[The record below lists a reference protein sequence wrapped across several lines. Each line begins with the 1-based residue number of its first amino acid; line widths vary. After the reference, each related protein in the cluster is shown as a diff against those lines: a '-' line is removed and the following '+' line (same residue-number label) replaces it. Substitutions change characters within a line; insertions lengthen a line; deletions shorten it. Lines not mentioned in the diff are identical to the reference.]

1 MYVEKHINVNRISS
15 ILINQTWTLW
25 QIYRKITVNTIIFST
40 NEISPWKLWRIS
52 WWVHACLIFQA
63 GSGSCRARFLLRV
76 SSHRQCLRQRFW
88 ADVHHARHSLHTP
101 FLVRHA
107 CSFVLNSYGCWS
119 FTSFQGRSSF
129 SLWCRFTVLYFIFP
143 ACSISRIEFPN
154 KFIHY
159 CDDHF
164 MRYGWVKAHD
174 ISFCDVGTIIS
185 APVTPCKPSATCR
198 DAWSHNGW
206 NRRV

>member
-25 QIYRKITVNTIIFST
+25 QKYRKIAVNTIIFST

-52 WWVHACLIFQA
+52 WWVHTCLIFQA

-119 FTSFQGRSSF
+119 FTSFKAVVRFHCDVDSLCFILYSQLVQSPVSS
-129 SLWCRFTVLYFIFP
+129 SPINSFTIVMTIL
-143 ACSISRIEFPN
+143 CGTTESKRTTL
-154 KFIHY
+154 
-159 CDDHF
+159 
-164 MRYGWVKAHD
+164 
-174 ISFCDVGTIIS
+174 SFCDVGTIIS
-185 APVTPCKPSATCR
+185 APVIPCKPSATFR